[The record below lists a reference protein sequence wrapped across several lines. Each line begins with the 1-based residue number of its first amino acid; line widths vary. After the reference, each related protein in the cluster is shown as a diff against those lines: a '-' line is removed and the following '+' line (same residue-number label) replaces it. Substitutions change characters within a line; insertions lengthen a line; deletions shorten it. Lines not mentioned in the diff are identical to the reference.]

1 MGSFLSRS
9 VSFSFH
15 SHFSIA
21 GSALDTYG
29 DIQGPKYSHLCVP
42 WDRDSGNAYLLPL
55 ILSIVAA
62 CLLGVGCY
70 FRKGKKL
77 TKVKVRDFVERIARA
92 HNRHDGKVK
101 MRYVGGPTND
111 NVWGDLEVGVM
122 KPSYSVPISLP
133 SSCPAIPSA
142 PAYQDVIADEV
153 ERDNR
158 GFDELPILRLQ
169 SLIRPEDP
177 SVVPVEYFES
187 CTNGWNEN
195 FMIGDGV
202 FGDVYLATDV
212 QRNFR
217 FVVKKVNLAS
227 LASLYQNGTPESI
240 AAKMHE
246 NEIVSLK
253 KFRGSPFVVRLVGF
267 TKPSG
272 TICLAYEYCEEG
284 SLDKALLDD
293 GRARKLTWKVRI
305 RIALGIAKGLN
316 YLHMGGGGER
326 CFHRD
331 VKSANICLTAAFSPK
346 LIDCGLAKFIP
357 MEGEESP
364 AQLSSL
370 GGRVGTM
377 GYKCPMYDAGQVDF
391 SEKTDAF
398 AFGVVLLELITG
410 NITLQG
416 PRRNLYCHFLD
427 LEEES
432 IESCFDER
440 AAADESWPEMVK
452 TILTELAKK
461 CLEKPKKRIGIQ
473 AAMRQLI
480 ALETEFC
487 QLSHTESELQRCRER
502 ISELEAGLSIS
513 DTRSLVNNR
522 TCVACLDTYQ
532 LEEGLEC
539 NGSQAKHF
547 YCQGCWVQN
556 LKEFGANALVRNGNS
571 RRFLCRH
578 NGCNTE
584 PFEDKDFMAKVGS
597 ILALQRDVEAS
608 KRDADE
614 SRRAA
619 KKSKRD
625 ADESRRAA
633 EESKRDADDLRR
645 AAECV
650 ICMGGQ
656 RTHTILPCG
665 HKVLCDNTNCIE
677 GVWNDESCPICRGP
691 IGNIIRIYD

>member
-1 MGSFLSRS
+1 MGSFLSHS

-316 YLHMGGGGER
+316 YLHMGGGGEK

-331 VKSANICLTAAFSPK
+331 VKSANVCLTSTLSPK

-357 MEGEESP
+357 REGEESP
-364 AQLSSL
+364 AKLSSL

-377 GYKCPMYDAGQVDF
+377 GYKCPEYDGGSEF
-391 SEKTDAF
+391 SEKTEAF
-398 AFGVVLLELITG
+398 AFGIVLLELITG
-410 NITLQG
+410 AVTLMS
-416 PRRNLYCHFLD
+416 PPDRRNLYIHFIRRKRQRSSENNGIVENFDTRANGDGD
-427 LEEES
+427 LAEEGK
-432 IESCFDER
+432 
-440 AAADESWPEMVK
+440 AA
-452 TILTELAKK
+452 LAKLATD
-461 CLEKPKKRIGIQ
+461 CLQEFPEDRIGIQ
-473 AAMRQLI
+473 ASMRKLI

-487 QLSHTESELQRCRER
+487 SLSHTEAELRRCRER
-502 ISELEAGLSIS
+502 ISELEAGIGAADGGSQ
-513 DTRSLVNNR
+513 VNKR
-522 TCVACLDTYQ
+522 ECVACLDTYKV
-532 LEEGLEC
+532 EEGLEC
-539 NGSQAKHF
+539 KGSKAQHF

-556 LKEFGANALVRNGNS
+556 LKEFGASHAAPRDGS
-571 RRFLCRH
+571 RRFLCGH
-578 NGCNTE
+578 NGCDAE
-584 PFEDKDFMAKVGS
+584 PFEDKDFMEKVEP
-597 ILALQRDVEAS
+597 ILAMQR
-608 KRDADE
+608 K
-614 SRRAA
+614 
-619 KKSKRD
+619 
-625 ADESRRAA
+625 A
-633 EESKRDADDLRR
+633 EESKSRADECGR
-645 AAECV
+645 AVECV
-650 ICMGGQ
+650 VCMDER
-656 RTHTILPCG
+656 RTHMILPCC
-665 HKVLCDNTNCIE
+665 HVVLCSDCVE
-677 GVWNDESCPICRGP
+677 GVRNTGSCPTCRG
-691 IGNIIRIYD
+691 RIDDVIKIHD